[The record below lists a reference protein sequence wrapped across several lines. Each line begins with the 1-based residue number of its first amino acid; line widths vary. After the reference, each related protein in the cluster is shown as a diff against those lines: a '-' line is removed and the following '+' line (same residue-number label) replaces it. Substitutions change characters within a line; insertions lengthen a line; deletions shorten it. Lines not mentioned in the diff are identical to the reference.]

1 MAANPLVKYIERQQD
16 SLNKAAGFYK
26 PRRRTLSGDRP
37 RYPNIYGTARR
48 PNPAS
53 AKVAQRRKKNV
64 RFAEESVRRRR
75 QTPPGP
81 LGLALGW
88 AGGVLGAGSKEL
100 LEMFTGTARTGWETS
115 KDLFDVATAISPS
128 PLSAALDYKPDGR
141 KAAAR
146 SGARNLATIRSIP
159 TELKQPYVGDE
170 ASPLDQRGFTPRAA
184 FNRFTNQPFRT
195 GLNFAA
201 GFSLTGGAVRGA
213 VKGGAFA
220 TRPIPRISH
229 PLERFASKATE
240 VITPYEGMNF
250 LGQSPNFAAAG
261 KVPRRRRGVEVL
273 RPPESRGMPEGAQ
286 PVYRSLRPR
295 SGNIISREI
304 QKNITDPVIGA
315 VKRGLYKTN
324 LPVVGGPS
332 RYKRNVRAQ
341 DRREAYSFMADAQQQ
356 MGPLLQPFQ
365 MAVREVDS
373 AIRKGKLGGGRR
385 RSARTATGRRAH
397 TAAVIRA
404 MGLNNISTAKGSVSR
419 SRTQGRDN
427 LADMYQSQLDKADA
441 EGAAVPDRAAIEQ
454 NIETLRSIPDEW
466 LDPATAPQSIN
477 RLTDETV
484 AVLREST
491 NERLASGSIT
501 QRTAERSGR
510 RNQYIAFG
518 LWGKVQA
525 ADKARQAAA
534 EAGQRAAAARAE
546 LAKVKKESAKDSRRS
561 REKRALAEQRKKT
574 QEADRLQREVDSA
587 MEGIEPGEYYPAV
600 RVTKP
605 QRSTANPVLGGT
617 SRMTAIPTQMS
628 EGILM
633 SQGRAGFS
641 PDLTAGA
648 LRTAFDIG
656 LRSDAVATILSR
668 HAVKDAS
675 GQVIRGAAAKEIAD
689 NSNGMYQ
696 LVGEKTILDTLNK
709 GRKENVVPRS
719 EFDEAVQAYLESV
732 GEQNVLVPKAAIKG
746 WQDAL
751 GPEFKPLGRGIDTLN
766 SYWKAGVLALNP
778 RWYLQNMVGMWGQFA
793 LGAGADLQAI
803 RMAAQPKYK
812 KMIPEDLDAF
822 GFSYDVGELA
832 RRVGQRPSK
841 NTFNRMVAA
850 GYRFNAAFEAVPRR
864 AMAIHATKKK
874 LREEGVI
881 GGFVKDAELAEA
893 WLAVAKAERRGEP
906 WARSIVDQA
915 ILETERFMGQYVRY
929 NPLER
934 TILRRAYPFYGWM
947 RAIHRLAFA
956 LPVKYPKRAALLSLA
971 SRMAYEMYAD
981 DESLNTRPYAT
992 LLNEGGTRATGTS
1005 ILNVPG
1011 ALEEGT
1017 QTSGMVAENLKRG
1030 EYTQALGTLG
1040 SFASGQL
1047 GPVAGVPYS
1056 AVSGERLTGVP
1067 LFIDTPGGI
1076 ERDPLTGRTFGPDPS
1091 TQGVTD
1097 VPVSAGLGYYLSSQ
1111 FPILNLATAA
1121 ILDTTKASGQRL
1133 NTSGNFLN
1141 VAWNSFQ
1148 GRLRNRD
1155 FLESIIVPQ
1164 KKGRRPTLKQ
1174 EGWRDRLTTLLG
1186 APQYDY
1192 DPKGAY
1198 QSQRAIAAAL
1208 VRARRAEATDRRRAR
1223 RALR

>member
-1 MAANPLVKYIERQQD
+1 MAVNPLVQILERQKN

-26 PRRRTLSGDRP
+26 PRTRTLSGDRP

-53 AKVAQRRKKNV
+53 AKAAQKRKKNIKY
-64 RFAEESVRRRR
+64 AQESARRRR
-75 QTPPGP
+75 ETPPGP

-88 AGGVLGAGSKEL
+88 AGGTLGAGGKEL
-100 LEMFTGTARTGWETS
+100 LELFTGTARTGWETT
-115 KDLFDVATAISPS
+115 KDIYDVATAISPS
-128 PLSAALDYKPDGR
+128 PLSYALDYKPDGR
-141 KAAAR
+141 RAAAR
-146 SGARNLATIRSIP
+146 SGARNLALIQAIP
-159 TELKQPYVGDE
+159 GELKQPFVGDE
-170 ASPLDQRGFTPRAA
+170 ASPPDQRGFTLQAF
-184 FNRFTNQPFRT
+184 FNRVRNQPVRT
-195 GLNFAA
+195 GLNIGASY
-201 GFSLTGGAVRGA
+201 SLAGGAARGA
-213 VKGGAFA
+213 VKGASVA
-220 TRPIPRISH
+220 TRSFPKISH
-229 PLERFASKATE
+229 PLDRFASKATE
-240 VITPYEGMNF
+240 AVRPHAGMNV
-250 LGQSPNFAAAG
+250 LAQKPDFAGAG
-261 KVPRRRRGVEVL
+261 KTPRRRRGVEVL
-273 RPPESRGMPEGAQ
+273 RPPETRGMPEGAQ
-286 PVYRSLRPR
+286 PVYRDLRPR

-315 VKRGLYKTN
+315 IKRGLYKTN

-332 RYKRNVRAQ
+332 RYRRNVRAQ

-356 MGPLLQPFQ
+356 MGPILQPFQ
-365 MAVREVDS
+365 MAVREVDA

-427 LADMYQSQLDKADA
+427 LADMYQRQLDEADA

-501 QRTAERSGR
+501 QKTAERSAR

-518 LWGKVQA
+518 LWDKVQA

-534 EAGQRAAAARAE
+534 DAGQRAAAARAE
-546 LAKVKKESAKDSRRS
+546 LSGLKKEGAKESRRA
-561 REKRALAEQRKKT
+561 REKRALAEQKKKT

-587 MEGIEPGEYYPAV
+587 MKGIEPGEYYPAV

-605 QRSTANPVLGGT
+605 QRSTANPVLSGT

-633 SQGRAGFS
+633 SQGRAGFT

-656 LRSDAVATILSR
+656 LRSDAVATILSK

-675 GQVIRGAAAKEIAD
+675 GQVIRGTAAKEIAE

-719 EFDEAVQAYLESV
+719 EFDEAVKAYLERT
-732 GEQNVLVPKAAIKG
+732 GDKNVLVPKAAIEG

-751 GPEFKPLGRGIDTLN
+751 GREFRPLGRGIDTLN

-812 KMIPEDLDAF
+812 KMIPEDIDAL

-832 RRVGQRPSK
+832 RRVGERPSK

-850 GYRFNAAFEAVPRR
+850 GYRLNAAFEAVPRR
-864 AMAIHATKKK
+864 AMAIHASKKK
-874 LREEGVI
+874 LREEGLM
-881 GGFVKDAELAEA
+881 GFGIKDAELAES
-893 WLAVAKAERRGEP
+893 WLAVSQAARRGEP

-934 TILRRAYPFYGWM
+934 TFLRRAYPFYGWM
-947 RAIHRLAFA
+947 RAIHRLGFA
-956 LPVKYPKRAALLSLA
+956 LPVKYPKRAALLALA

-1011 ALEEGT
+1011 ALEESV
-1017 QTSGMVAENLKRG
+1017 QTASMAAENIRQG
-1030 EYTQALGTLG
+1030 ELTQALGTLSTFG
-1040 SFASGQL
+1040 SSQL

-1056 AVSGERLTGVP
+1056 FISGERLTGVP
-1067 LFIDTPGGI
+1067 LFVDTPSGI
-1076 ERDPLTGRTFGPDPS
+1076 ERDPLTGRTFGQDPS

-1097 VPVSAGLGYYLSSQ
+1097 VPVAARPGYYISSQ

-1121 ILDTTKASGQRL
+1121 ILDTTKARGQRL
-1133 NTSGNFLN
+1133 NTSGNFAN
-1141 VAWNSFQ
+1141 VVWNAAQ
-1148 GRLRNRD
+1148 GRLQNKD
-1155 FLESIIVPQ
+1155 YLSSIIVPQ
-1164 KKGRRPTLKQ
+1164 KRSRQPTLRQ
-1174 EGWRDRLTTLLG
+1174 EGWRDRLTTLG
-1186 APQYDY
+1186 GMPQYDY
-1192 DPKGAY
+1192 SPKGAY
-1198 QSQRAIAAAL
+1198 QTQRAIAAAL
-1208 VRARRAEATDRRRAR
+1208 IRARRAEKNDKKRAR